1 MGADGPDNRRGSL
14 YERSVAVVGTT
25 LWREGIL
32 GGIDVWVNPNRD
44 EMKLRTSRLVQSANS
59 PRFAA
64 LSLRGARDRMVS

>member
-14 YERSVAVVGTT
+14 YVRSVVVVGTT

-59 PRFAA
+59 ARFAA
-64 LSLRGARDRMVS
+64 LSLRRARDRMVS